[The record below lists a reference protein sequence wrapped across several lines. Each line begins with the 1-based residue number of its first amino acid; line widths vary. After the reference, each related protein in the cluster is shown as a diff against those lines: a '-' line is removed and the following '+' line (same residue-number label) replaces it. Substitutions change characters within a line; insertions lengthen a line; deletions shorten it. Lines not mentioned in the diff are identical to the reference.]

1 MGGRTGRGGGR
12 TGEPTGRVGSG
23 TGDRDGQG
31 GDRGIGADGGVD
43 EVPDFFTIITQRL
56 SANVSNGRN
65 RYSYK
70 EFMACNLKD
79 YDGKRGVIVYTRWIE
94 KMESVQ
100 DMSGR
105 GANQKDDNKRSR
117 IGRAFSTVTN
127 PVMKEYTGH
136 FARDYRVG
144 PRMVTPLKA
153 RNWTTAQGACFE
165 CSGTDHYK
173 AACPRGSSP
182 GPEHY
187 DGSFTLSNHYA
198 TTLFDSGANYRFIF
212 ITFIPRLGIEPN
224 DLGFRYEI
232 EIASGKVVEINKAKI
247 VCYEK
252 VVRISLPN
260 GEILRGLG
268 EKPEEKVRHLMNAKI
283 EEQKLKDIAVVRNFP
298 EVIPDDLSGLPPS
311 EEFKFHIELILEA
324 MLGVKYSYRLAPYE
338 MEELSSQLRE
348 LQDKGFIRPSSSPW
362 GAPILS

>member
-1 MGGRTGRGGGR
+1 TVAPRGERTGGRTGRGGGR
-12 TGEPTGRVGSG
+12 TGEPTGKVGSG

-31 GDRGIGADGGVD
+31 GDRATEPTTIQSVMLKAGMLTD
-43 EVPDFFTIITQRL
+43 EAIRNGSLRKNTEKRG
-56 SANVSNGRN
+56 NGRELIRN
-65 RYSYK
+65 
-70 EFMACNLKD
+70 EN
-79 YDGKRGVIVYTRWIE
+79 V
-94 KMESVQ
+94 
-100 DMSGR
+100 
-105 GANQKDDNKRSR
+105 KDDNKRSR

-136 FARDYRVG
+136 FARDCRVG

-153 RNWTTAQGACFE
+153 KNRTTAQGACFE

-212 ITFIPRLGIEPN
+212 ITFIPRLDLEPS
-224 DLGFRYEI
+224 DLSFRYEI

-260 GEILRGLG
+260 GEILRVLG

-298 EVIPDDLSGLPPS
+298 EVIPGDLSGLPPS
-311 EEFKFHIELILEA
+311 EEFKFHIELISEA

-348 LQDKGFIRPSSSPW
+348 LQDKGFIRPSSSSW